1 MTRNQAIAFGAVG
14 LAAGGILLTVLGRG
28 GRGSSSK
35 GSGKGTSQPGPNP
48 APAPS
53 PGGTPDPNLAQR
65 YPGLVMIDMRA
76 KAPKERIDY
85 IRGLDK
91 TTAAVIHQTGF
102 FGWKDTNPLWPE
114 IKAHFVVRQD
124 GRVQINYDPEVRM
137 TTGSNAAN
145 SFAVTIEFEGNFPN
159 TNGNAYM
166 PEKFGVSHLEEHP
179 AQVIAGRK
187 LLADLKALLPNM
199 TAVFGHRQ
207 WSDNRENDPGPDLW
221 REVAEWAKQN
231 LGLTDGGPGWK
242 YGSGQP
248 IPDDW
253 RGAPLVA

>member
-14 LAAGGILLTVLGRG
+14 LAAGGILLTVLGQG
-28 GRGSSSK
+28 GRGSASK
-35 GSGKGTSQPGPNP
+35 GSGKGTGQPGPKP

-114 IKAHFVVRQD
+114 IKAHFVVRQAGQRPAAARRWLHGPSRLRRRHRHERG
-124 GRVQINYDPEVRM
+124 GRQGLR
-137 TTGSNAAN
+137 
-145 SFAVTIEFEGNFPN
+145 
-159 TNGNAYM
+159 
-166 PEKFGVSHLEEHP
+166 LEP
-179 AQVIAGRK
+179 WQQR
-187 LLADLKALLPNM
+187 
-199 TAVFGHRQ
+199 
-207 WSDNRENDPGPDLW
+207 
-221 REVAEWAKQN
+221 
-231 LGLTDGGPGWK
+231 
-242 YGSGQP
+242 
-248 IPDDW
+248 
-253 RGAPLVA
+253 